1 MLGTLVFG
9 GAPGGVEAGKSLFS
23 PAPTAPRSNA
33 PAVRAGGGT
42 ETALG
47 LCRFRGEEW
56 SMCVLSMVIKE
67 KEIFHWV
74 LGEGFHSASV
84 LW

>member
-1 MLGTLVFG
+1 MEWKLENLSFLQLLQHPVQCPCREG
-9 GAPGGVEAGKSLFS
+9 
-23 PAPTAPRSNA
+23 R
-33 PAVRAGGGT
+33 GGT